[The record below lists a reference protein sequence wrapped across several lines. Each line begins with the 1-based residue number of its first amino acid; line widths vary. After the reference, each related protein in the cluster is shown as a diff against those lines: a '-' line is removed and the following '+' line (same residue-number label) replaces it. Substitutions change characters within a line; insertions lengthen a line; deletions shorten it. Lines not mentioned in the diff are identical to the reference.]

1 MEIGKGFDKMLQT
14 QTEASRK
21 RQQAEP
27 GSWLT
32 GFLTTPM
39 QVWMSEQR
47 ASKMVLGQIPCS
59 NMWFLI
65 WMIKT
70 ERQKMRRIL
79 MKGVRMRVKKTEMM
93 MKGEGEEAEDKV
105 TSTADG

>member
-1 MEIGKGFDKMLQT
+1 MLQT

-32 GFLTTPM
+32 GLLTTPM
-39 QVWMSEQR
+39 QVWMSEER
-47 ASKMVLGQIPCS
+47 ASKMVLGQIPCG

-65 WMIKT
+65 CMIKM

-79 MKGVRMRVKKTEMM
+79 TKGVRMRVKKTEMM